1 MDKDISKLKR
11 PEKLK
16 IEKMS
21 SNYYY
26 YYYYYYILP
35 SFIFKL
41 EFTISSTLG
50 AIILFN
56 NILIIFM

>member
-26 YYYYYYILP
+26 YYYYILP

-50 AIILFN
+50 AIILV
-56 NILIIFM
+56 

>member
-26 YYYYYYILP
+26 YYIFP

-41 EFTISSTLG
+41 EFTISSTLE
-50 AIILFN
+50 AIF
-56 NILIIFM
+56 